1 MIPVDLHRRA
11 LDRLHHAVMLV
22 DTQRRILYANGAMCQ
37 YMGMVTR
44 RQWTPQELIGMDVMA
59 FHPHPVVPGTDRRFH
74 EMEGESPLG
83 PRTNAIE
90 DLMFMT
96 WDSRICDDSGEVVA
110 YLLEKVPATF
120 NPDPLPHRSQRVL
133 AELRDTLQKP
143 TGQT

>member
-1 MIPVDLHRRA
+1 MPADLHRRA
-11 LDRLHHAVMLV
+11 LDRLHHAVMMV
-22 DTQRRILYANGAMCQ
+22 DTQRRILYANAAMCQ

-44 RQWTPQELIGMDVMA
+44 RHWTPDELIGMDVMA

-74 EMEGESPLG
+74 EMQGDAALG

-96 WDSRICDDSGEVVA
+96 WDSRICDESGEVVA

-133 AELRDTLQKP
+133 AELRDTLQSPSKSS
-143 TGQT
+143 